1 MKKTFWLMSLLLLLA
16 LVGSIGCLN
25 VKLNGFQE
33 IAERH
38 PVGLE
43 DAVATDEGA
52 AFVKDLG
59 LYINQLEQKIESGG
73 N

>member
-1 MKKTFWLMSLLLLLA
+1 MRCFLSLSLLL
-16 LVGSIGCLN
+16 VIGGSSGCLN
-25 VKLNGFQE
+25 VRLNGFQE

-43 DAVATDEGA
+43 NAVATDEGA

-59 LYINQLEQKIESGG
+59 LYINKLEERIEKD
-73 N
+73 